1 MGRQLQKV
9 WVGGGEPGYI
19 PGVRGEWRQGWSL
32 SGDGRVKVPSI
43 VCGIIL
49 SRSVFERQGMGTG
62 VSKRV
67 WRRPTGWMGMRRWEK
82 KAGGTLVTGLGDKRA
97 EQTQWACRSSWRSVR
112 LLGGSRSRRGPWPTS
127 VLGTQAHQAADRGW
141 AAPRPAPF
149 LAPPPCPLNVGALQ
163 NAVMPTSHSA
173 CALYPATCWAFPHP
187 WTFPRLVLTGSVR
200 HAPFP
205 PPSLAVAVR
214 ATPLW

>member
-9 WVGGGEPGYI
+9 WVGGGEPGCI
-19 PGVRGEWRQGWSL
+19 PRVRGEWRQGWSL
-32 SGDGRVKVPSI
+32 LGDRRVKVFST

-97 EQTQWACRSSWRSVR
+97 EQTQWVCRSTWRSVR
-112 LLGGSRSRRGPWPTS
+112 LLGGSHSSRGPRPTS
-127 VLGTQAHQAADRGW
+127 DWALRPIRCGQGLG
-141 AAPRPAPF
+141 
-149 LAPPPCPLNVGALQ
+149 C
-163 NAVMPTSHSA
+163 SKA
-173 CALYPATCWAFPHP
+173 C
-187 WTFPRLVLTGSVR
+187 TFPGPSSLSPKCRSTPEFCHAHFPLSLWSVSSHLLGFSASLDFPTHR
-200 HAPFP
+200 SHWLCSSCPFSSSQP
-205 PPSLAVAVR
+205 CR
-214 ATPLW
+214 GC